1 MPRMTDPV
9 ASYEDV
15 TPAEVARGLPGHR
28 LIDVR
33 ESGELVGELGHIAGV
48 ELVPLGIIGTVA
60 STWDRRAPLVMVC
73 RSGNRSRRATQMLA
87 RMGFTS
93 VHNMAGG
100 MVRWNAEGLPVV
112 RS

>member
-1 MPRMTDPV
+1 MTEPVDPHH
-9 ASYEDV
+9 DV

-33 ESGELVGELGHIAGV
+33 EPGELVGELGHIAGV
-48 ELVPLGIIGTVA
+48 EPVPLGTLVEVA
-60 STWDRRAPLVMVC
+60 APWDRQTPLVMIC
-73 RSGNRSRRATQMLA
+73 RSGNRSGRATQVLA
-87 RMGFTS
+87 QMGFAS

-100 MVRWNAEGLPVV
+100 MLRWRAEGLPVAL

>member
-1 MPRMTDPV
+1 MTDPV

-48 ELVPLGIIGTVA
+48 ELVPLGILTTVA
-60 STWDRRAPLVMVC
+60 LPWDRHAPLVMIC
-73 RSGNRSRRATQMLA
+73 RSGARSGRATQALA

-93 VHNMAGG
+93 VHNMVGG
-100 MVRWNAEGLPVV
+100 MLRWNAEGLPVE
-112 RS
+112 RG